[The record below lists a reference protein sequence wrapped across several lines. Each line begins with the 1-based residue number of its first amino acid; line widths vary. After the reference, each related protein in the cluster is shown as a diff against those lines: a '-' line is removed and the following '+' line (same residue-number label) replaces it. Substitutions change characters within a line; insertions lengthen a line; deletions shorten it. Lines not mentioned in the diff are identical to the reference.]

1 MLDRWRATVSRGGTG
16 IDPTAVDEP
25 EWRPL
30 QLMFALMILRAFLDP
45 TEIVD
50 LFFFSSGGGKT

>member
-1 MLDRWRATVSRGGTG
+1 MTPGAHLLTVLIFFPALG
-16 IDPTAVDEP
+16 A
-25 EWRPL
+25 L
-30 QLMFALMILRAFLDP
+30 ALMILRAFLDP